1 MGFISL
7 KGFFYWFIKNVCSKV
22 RGGIQMTECYIQID
36 ASRKIIH
43 VDMDAFFA
51 SIEQREHPEFVTQP
65 LVIAKD
71 PRTTGGRGVVTTAN
85 YLARQYGIHSAM
97 PASKA
102 LDLCP
107 KAIFKAPDFELF
119 RSVSDQIHDIFHE
132 YTDKIE
138 TVALDEAYLD
148 VTENKKKIDDPIYL
162 AHLIQSE
169 IWEKT
174 HLTCSTGIS
183 YSKFLAKEASDYR
196 KPAGVT
202 VISED
207 DAHDFLMRL
216 KIEKYRGVGKKTVE
230 KMKALNINNG
240 FDLYQKSEMFLIKEF
255 GKFGYILY
263 RRVRG
268 SDNRKVEYQ
277 RERKSIGKERTY
289 PHELNSMVD
298 VERELSKIA
307 DLVVNSLQKH
317 QKHGK
322 TVVLKVRYSD
332 FTTITKRITE
342 ADFIENDAKLI
353 YNEVIDIFEEL
364 PDPSKGIRLLGITL
378 TNLANLS
385 FQNINLPLYQK

>member
-1 MGFISL
+1 
-7 KGFFYWFIKNVCSKV
+7 
-22 RGGIQMTECYIQID
+22 MTECYIQID

-51 SIEQREHPEFVTQP
+51 SIEQREHPEFVMQP

>member
-1 MGFISL
+1 M
-7 KGFFYWFIKNVCSKV
+7 

-183 YSKFLAKEASDYR
+183 YSKFLAKEASDYW

-230 KMKALNINNG
+230 KMKDLNINNG

-268 SDNRKVEYQ
+268 FDNRKVEYQ

>member
-1 MGFISL
+1 
-7 KGFFYWFIKNVCSKV
+7 
-22 RGGIQMTECYIQID
+22 MTECYIQID

-71 PRTTGGRGVVTTAN
+71 PQTTGGRGVVTTAN

>member
-1 MGFISL
+1 M
-7 KGFFYWFIKNVCSKV
+7 

-364 PDPSKGIRLLGITL
+364 PDPSKGIRLLGITI

>member
-1 MGFISL
+1 M
-7 KGFFYWFIKNVCSKV
+7 

-119 RSVSDQIHDIFHE
+119 RSVSDQVHDIFHE

>member
-1 MGFISL
+1 M
-7 KGFFYWFIKNVCSKV
+7 

-51 SIEQREHPEFVTQP
+51 LIEQREHPEFVTQP

>member
-1 MGFISL
+1 
-7 KGFFYWFIKNVCSKV
+7 
-22 RGGIQMTECYIQID
+22 MTECYIQID

-148 VTENKKKIDDPIYL
+148 VAENKKKIDDPIYL

>member
-1 MGFISL
+1 M
-7 KGFFYWFIKNVCSKV
+7 